1 MNKEQKP
8 SFKLFRKNYGLY
20 SIVDIDSPPI
30 TFYYVITK
38 VIGGGIGVQ
47 DEKFNFATYEEAEV
61 ACLNKLIELVKQK

>member
-1 MNKEQKP
+1 MNKEHKP
-8 SFKLFRKNYGLY
+8 SFKLFREKYGLY

-47 DEKFNFATYEEAEV
+47 DEKFNFDTYEEAEV